1 MIFDMGR
8 SGVRLN
14 LPQFNGHFKTYT
26 DEYTMRQEGVSD
38 AREKAEI

>member
-1 MIFDMGR
+1 
-8 SGVRLN
+8 LN